1 MELERS
7 IYEELDHFFQQV
19 EKQFNVEGKYI
30 HMAIDGKELRG
41 TGRSQQTQTPLRN
54 LQTLNVYNCSRSI
67 CVYSTSI
74 SKKTNEIPVAQQLLS
89 YCQLKRTIVS
99 ADALHSQVETARLI
113 TERQGY
119 YLFNIKDNQASL
131 KEEIIRVFDK
141 YPKKIRIV
149 TETNEE
155 TAMQNEARSI
165 EVIKLWDSYIG
176 EDWPNQRNYVRY
188 YSTRQGR
195 LFYFLTSIRENEAIL
210 EAVISRW
217 KIENDLHRHKD
228 LLLQEDQIRYTNRN
242 IANNLALMNN
252 LALAFINIAQGIC
265 GFETKKFTRKALVMD
280 GNTLPF
286 KVIKLAGTKRLIR
299 EMRKQRKK

>member
-1 MELERS
+1 M
-7 IYEELDHFFQQV
+7 
-19 EKQFNVEGKYI
+19 
-30 HMAIDGKELRG
+30 
-41 TGRSQQTQTPLRN
+41 
-54 LQTLNVYNCSRSI
+54 
-67 CVYSTSI
+67 
-74 SKKTNEIPVAQQLLS
+74 
-89 YCQLKRTIVS
+89 
-99 ADALHSQVETARLI
+99 I

-119 YLFNIKDNQASL
+119 YLLNIKDNQPLL
-131 KEEIIRVFDK
+131 KEEIIRVFDR

-149 TETNEE
+149 TEATEE
-155 TAMQNEARSI
+155 NPMQDKSRSI

-188 YSTRQGR
+188 YSARQGQ

-210 EAVISRW
+210 EAVLNRW

-228 LLLQEDQIRYTNRN
+228 LLLQEDQIRYINRN

-252 LALAFINIAQGIC
+252 LALAFINIAQGIG

-286 KVIKLAGTKRLIR
+286 KVIKLAGSKRLIQ
-299 EMRKQRKK
+299 EMMKLKKK